1 MPTLGQFKDL
11 LQETLGGVELSLEMT
26 NFLLASGRREIE
38 KRVNTYWMTVTTDFL
53 IEPNQASYAF
63 ASAPISRTAFKDIYF
78 VSYREF
84 QTNAKW
90 NPVPHRS
97 LQVLTNQFA
106 PTAVGYPHACAVDGL
121 SLVFFPLPM
130 LGYQIRLHAFE
141 WTTNPTDN
149 VTAADELMARFPEA
163 MLYAAT
169 MTGTLLMT
177 KDQAM
182 AKPWADLFVAE
193 IPAIQ
198 KYSDQRIKR
207 AE

>member
-1 MPTLGQFKDL
+1 
-11 LQETLGGVELSLEMT
+11 MT
-26 NFLLASGRREIE
+26 DFLLASGRREIE
-38 KRVNTYWMTVTTDFL
+38 KRVNVYWMTVTTDFQL
-53 IEPNQASYAF
+53 NVNQASYTISA
-63 ASAPISRTAFKDIYF
+63 APISRSAFKDIYF

-84 QTNAKW
+84 QTNEKW

-97 LQVLTNQFA
+97 LQVLANQFN
-106 PTAVGYPHACAVDGL
+106 PIETGPPKACAVDGL

-130 LGYQIRLHAFE
+130 LAYQIRLHAFE

-149 VTAADELMARFPEA
+149 VTVADELMARFPEA

-177 KDQAM
+177 KDQAL